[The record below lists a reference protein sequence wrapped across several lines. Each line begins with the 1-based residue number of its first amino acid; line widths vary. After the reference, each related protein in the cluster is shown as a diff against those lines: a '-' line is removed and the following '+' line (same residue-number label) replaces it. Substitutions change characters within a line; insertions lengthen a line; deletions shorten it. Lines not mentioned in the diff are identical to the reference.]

1 MRRRIIK
8 QGHNTLTVTL
18 PSKWV
23 QLFNLKQ
30 GDEIEINERENGLFL
45 TTEKHDEELK
55 VEIDLAGL
63 DIPTIWKYIMA
74 VYREG
79 YDEITI
85 KFDPNIKYEHP
96 LRFFSLDAY
105 ALKKGKLA
113 EHTPYEILRIMTSR
127 FIGFEII
134 EHHKNYCVIKN
145 MAQLTSKEFDPS
157 LRRVFLLLQ
166 QMAEETNEAIQNN
179 DPKVVAH
186 LRDIDLNLDKFVDYC
201 IRVLNKTGFKDVKK
215 SHVLFSILYL
225 LELLGDEYKNMSM
238 HISKDMHGK
247 NLKNLKDIVEAITK
261 QVDELYHLYY
271 DFNRERLSVISN
283 AYLDVRIYK
292 ASKAKMHGEYKWT
305 KEEAEVINHLSR
317 IGRYVKALTEL
328 RIEMEF

>member
-55 VEIDLAGL
+55 TEIDLAGL
-63 DIPTIWKYIMA
+63 DIPTIWKFIMA

-85 KFDPNIKYEHP
+85 KFDPNMKYEHP

-113 EHTPYEILRIMTSR
+113 EHTPYEVLRTMTSR

-145 MAQLTSKEFDPS
+145 MA
-157 LRRVFLLLQ
+157 RR
-166 QMAEETNEAIQNN
+166 I
-179 DPKVVAH
+179 KVTRIVCF
-186 LRDIDLNLDKFVDYC
+186 I
-201 IRVLNKTGFKDVKK
+201 
-215 SHVLFSILYL
+215 
-225 LELLGDEYKNMSM
+225 
-238 HISKDMHGK
+238 
-247 NLKNLKDIVEAITK
+247 LKDRK
-261 QVDELYHLYY
+261 DG
-271 DFNRERLSVISN
+271 F
-283 AYLDVRIYK
+283 
-292 ASKAKMHGEYKWT
+292 
-305 KEEAEVINHLSR
+305 
-317 IGRYVKALTEL
+317 
-328 RIEMEF
+328 